1 MVRNGIVFP
10 LVVALGLAWATLG
23 AAEETAE
30 THYLQALDLFNQG
43 RYVDALERFDQ
54 AIALSPD
61 AVFYCNRAVV
71 LLELGQTRD
80 ALESMEV
87 CRTGFENAD
96 PEERAQVDAEVN
108 ALALAVRHIVPDT
121 RALASTIAFTR
132 SRPKREEAPAVTIVV
147 APTGAEELDSVE
159 LAAWAVGAV
168 GALSLTA
175 ALIVDLVTL
184 PLIDEYRASG
194 REGRSRSSY
203 DGLRRAIDQRQVL
216 IGSLL
221 VAGVVS
227 GGASARLFWWNMSAG
242 DEPVDA
248 SLSVAPGGALIRL
261 GVSF

>member
-54 AIALSPD
+54 AIVLSPD

-80 ALESMEV
+80 ALESMDV

-108 ALALAVRHIVPDT
+108 ALSLAVRHIVPDA

-132 SRPKREEAPAVTIVV
+132 SRPTVANAPAVTIVA
-147 APTGAEELDSVE
+147 APAGGEELDSAE
-159 LAAWAVGAV
+159 LAAWGAGAA

-175 ALIVDLVTL
+175 ALILDLVTL

-227 GGASARLFWWNMSAG
+227 GGASALLFWWNKSSRA
-242 DEPVDA
+242 ESVDA
-248 SLSVAPGGALIRL
+248 SVSVGPGGALIHV
-261 GVSF
+261 GASF